1 MISDK
6 LDKKLKTSIAKWAM
20 RVYRCGMSLIADD
33 SVLMTTTKSLCSTLV
48 EQPAFKAL
56 HGNVEAFLNNDEA
69 RLQYQ
74 SVHESGE
81 ALNNKQRSG
90 VELSEGEIS
99 EFEQAREQLL
109 QNTIVTDF
117 MDAQKEL
124 QTVQQAVSKYVG
136 LTLELGRVPTEEDF
150 MAASGGGGCCGGSGG
165 DDSAC
170 CSA

>member
-1 MISDK
+1 
-6 LDKKLKTSIAKWAM
+6 M

-33 SVLMTTTKSLCSTLV
+33 SALMATTKSLCETLV
-48 EQPAFKAL
+48 SQQAFKDL
-56 HGNVEAFLNNDEA
+56 HGNVEAFLSNDEA

-90 VELSEGEIS
+90 VELSEAEIS

-109 QNTIVTDF
+109 QNSTVTNF
-117 MDAQKEL
+117 MDAQREL
-124 QTVQQAVSKYVG
+124 QTVQQSISKYVG

-150 MAASGGGGCCGGSGG
+150 AAAAGSGGGCCGGGGESSGG
-165 DDSAC
+165 GC

>member
-1 MISDK
+1 
-6 LDKKLKTSIAKWAM
+6 
-20 RVYRCGMSLIADD
+20 MSLIADD
-33 SVLMTTTKSLCSTLV
+33 SVLMTTTKSLCATLV
-48 EQPAFKAL
+48 EQQGFKDL

-109 QNTIVTDF
+109 QNSIVTNF
-117 MDAQKEL
+117 MDAQREL
-124 QTVQQAVSKYVG
+124 QTVQQSISKYIG
-136 LTLELGRVPTEEDF
+136 LTLELGRVPSEEDF
-150 MAASGGGGCCGGSGG
+150 AAASGGGGCCGGGGNDSSGG
-165 DDSAC
+165 GC